1 MGTIRE
7 AIKAQAEPDETGIP
21 WYLKLV
27 PIVPLVIVRALGYG
41 WYSRMGAV
49 ALALGLLV
57 TVIAVVVL
65 LRRRGQHITCPVCA
79 APLGFYA
86 YAMEDGPRHN
96 KIDSCP
102 TCGVN
107 LDERMPGSTEEANEA
122 TALTRRVRLLRGT
135 DEL

>member
-7 AIKAQAEPDETGIP
+7 AIKAQAEPEETGIP
-21 WYLKLV
+21 WYLTLV
-27 PIVPLVIVRALGYG
+27 PFIPLIIVKALGYG
-41 WYSRMGAV
+41 WYSLMGGV
-49 ALALGLLV
+49 ALLLGLLV
-57 TVIAVVVL
+57 TVIALAFL
-65 LRRRGQHITCPVCA
+65 LRRRGQHITCPVCGA
-79 APLGFYA
+79 ALGFYA

-107 LDERMPGSTEEANEA
+107 LDERMPESTQANEPE
-122 TALTRRVRLLRGT
+122 ALTRRVRLLRGT